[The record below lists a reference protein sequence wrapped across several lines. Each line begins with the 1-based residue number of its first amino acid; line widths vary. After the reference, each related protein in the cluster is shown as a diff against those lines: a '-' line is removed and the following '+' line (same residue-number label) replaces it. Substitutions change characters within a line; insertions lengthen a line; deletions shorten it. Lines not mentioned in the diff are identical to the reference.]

1 MNRRVALMLVVG
13 LIAAVLLVSV
23 ATAGEVHYWHA
34 SSASSDN
41 RVAPLPVDTIPP
53 PTTEAPGQPVG
64 SVSRIPTWIAAVVQI
79 IVILGIL
86 AALVALVVS
95 GWRHRP
101 RIRWRARQEDRDFD
115 VLPDIARSMNA
126 DAADQRAALM
136 RGSPR
141 NAIVECWLR
150 LEHVVAE
157 AGLPRDPADTST
169 EFTARVL
176 TSYAVDPTA
185 ILHLSALYR
194 EARFS
199 THAMDEGHRT
209 AAVAALDALHDGLR
223 VHLGDRD
230 PVGQVNA

>member
-1 MNRRVALMLVVG
+1 MALTLVVG

-23 ATAGEVHYWHA
+23 ATAGEVHFWHE
-34 SSASSDN
+34 SSASSDHT
-41 RVAPLPVDTIPP
+41 VEPSPVDTIPP
-53 PTTEAPGQPVG
+53 PTIAAPAQPAD
-64 SVSRIPTWIAAVVQI
+64 SVSRIPAWIGAVVQI
-79 IVILGIL
+79 FVILCIL
-86 AALVALVVS
+86 PALVALIVY

-101 RIRWRARQEDRDFD
+101 RMRWRARQEDRDFD

-126 DAADQRAALM
+126 DAADQRAALL

-150 LEHVVAE
+150 LEGVVAE

-176 TSYAVDPTA
+176 ASYAVDQSA
-185 ILHLSALYR
+185 ILQLSALYR

-199 THAMDEGHRT
+199 THPMDEGHRT
-209 AAVAALDALHDGLR
+209 VAVDALDALHDGLR
-223 VHLGDRD
+223 VHLGSRD